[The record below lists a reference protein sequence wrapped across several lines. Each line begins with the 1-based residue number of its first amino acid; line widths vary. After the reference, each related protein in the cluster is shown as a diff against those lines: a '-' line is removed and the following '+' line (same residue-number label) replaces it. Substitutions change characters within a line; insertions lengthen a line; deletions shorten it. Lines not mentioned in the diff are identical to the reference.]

1 MIGVYK
7 QKNPGNIL
15 LLLLL
20 AVILK
25 LPMFRHPSIPQ
36 ASADDDILYAALLNG
51 LHYIAGNQSW
61 IFAALAFLLLF
72 VQAMLL
78 TRFINRQRM
87 MNRPTY
93 LPGMAYLLIT
103 SLFPEWNYFSAPLL
117 VNTFFIFIFS
127 AVFKTYHNQKA
138 ASTIFNCGLSLGL
151 IAMVYFPA
159 IVFGAWIILALLL
172 LRPFRFSE
180 WILLLLGATTPYY
193 FYAIYLFV
201 NDDFT
206 LHKFSGAI
214 SFGLPQT
221 EMSLWISGGVFL
233 ITVPFLMGSYYVQ
246 VNLRRMLIHIRK
258 GWSLFLMFM
267 ITAVLIQFLTSG
279 TGLQNW
285 ILVALPM
292 AAFHACM
299 YLYSSLRIIPN
310 LMFWLFVAFILAY
323 QYSGPGW

>member
-1 MIGVYK
+1 VIGVYK

-20 AVILK
+20 GVILK
-25 LPMFRHPSIPQ
+25 LPMIRHPYVPQ
-36 ASADDDILYAALLNG
+36 PSADDDILYAALLNG
-51 LHYIAGNQSW
+51 LNYIAGNKLW
-61 IFAALAFLLLF
+61 IYAALAFLMLF

-78 TRFINRQRM
+78 TRFINQQRM

-117 VNTFFIFIFS
+117 VNTFFLFIFS

-138 ASTIFNCGLSLGL
+138 GGTIFNCGLSLGL
-151 IAMVYFPA
+151 IAMFYFPA
-159 IVFGAWIILALLL
+159 IVFGGWIMLALLL
-172 LRPFRFSE
+172 LRPFRVSE
-180 WILLLLGATTPYY
+180 WILLILGATTPYY
-193 FYAIYLFV
+193 FYAVYLFI

-206 LHKFSGAI
+206 LNKFSGAI
-214 SFGLPQT
+214 SFGMPET
-221 EMSLWISGGVFL
+221 ELSLWISGGVFL

-258 GWSLFLMFM
+258 GWSLFLMLL
-267 ITAVLIQFLTSG
+267 ITAVLIQFLTTG

-292 AAFHACM
+292 AAFHGCM
-299 YLYSSLRIIPN
+299 YVYSSLRIIPN
-310 LMFWLFVAFILAY
+310 LMFWLFVVFILAY